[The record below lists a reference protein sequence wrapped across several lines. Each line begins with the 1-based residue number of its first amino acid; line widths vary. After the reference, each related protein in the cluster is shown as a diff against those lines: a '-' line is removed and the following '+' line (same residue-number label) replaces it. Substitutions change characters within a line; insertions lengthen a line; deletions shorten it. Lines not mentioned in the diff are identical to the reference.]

1 MPETILDPSLRAG
14 WEPDTPASDSILRR
28 FLINWT
34 ASIEAHG
41 IPLGGRCL
49 RRDDLT
55 AVDVG
60 RPAGGENTATLL
72 APLLPDRVN
81 EVMRALDAFYGF
93 ANGAT
98 SGTVYLFSPW
108 PTPDLRPHGWKLS
121 DYPLLML
128 RPPGGKLPRPPAGLR
143 IEEVRDQKA
152 LEACEV
158 AIVRGFPL
166 PEVEARGPG
175 AAFSPRL
182 LSDERVR
189 LWVGWHKGR
198 PVSAAAAFVAAGI
211 VDVTLVATVPEARR
225 RGFGAALTWRATL
238 ADPALP
244 SLLLATAEG
253 RHVYEQ
259 IGYLSLFRFTLWS
272 RDRPDVDLAK

>member
-1 MPETILDPSLRAG
+1 MPVTILDPNLRAG
-14 WEPDTPASDSILRR
+14 WEPDTPVSDSILRR

-41 IPLGGRCL
+41 VPLGGRCL
-49 RRDDLT
+49 RRDDVA

-72 APLLPDRVN
+72 APLYPDSVK
-81 EVMRALDAFYGF
+81 EVMSALDAFYGF
-93 ANGAT
+93 ANGST

-108 PTPDLRPHGWKLS
+108 PTPNLRPYGWTLS
-121 DYPLLML
+121 DHPLFML
-128 RPPGGKLPRPPAGLR
+128 RSPGGKLPPPPKGLR
-143 IEEVRDQKA
+143 IQEVGDQKA

-166 PEVEARGPG
+166 PAVEVRGPG

-182 LSDERVR
+182 LADERVR
-189 LWVGWHKGR
+189 LWVGWQGGK
-198 PVSAAAAFVAAGI
+198 PVSAAVAFVAAGI

-225 RGFGAALTWRATL
+225 QGFGTALTWRATL
-238 ADPALP
+238 ADPTLP
-244 SLLLATAEG
+244 ALLLATAEG

-259 IGYLSLFRFTLWS
+259 IGFLSLFRFTLWS
-272 RDRPDVDLAK
+272 HDRPGGAS

>member
-1 MPETILDPSLRAG
+1 MPVVVLDPQLRAG
-14 WEPDTPASDSILRR
+14 WEPDTPASDTLLRQ
-28 FLINWT
+28 FLLNWT

-41 IPLGGRCL
+41 IPLGGRRL
-49 RRDDLT
+49 RRDDLA
-55 AVDVG
+55 AVNIG

-72 APLLPDRVN
+72 APLCTDGVD
-81 EVMRALDAFYGF
+81 EVMSALDAFYGF
-93 ANGAT
+93 ASGTT
-98 SGTVYLFSPW
+98 SGSVYLFSAW
-108 PTPDLRPHGWKLS
+108 PTPDLHPHGWYLA
-121 DYPLLML
+121 DHPILML
-128 RPPGGKLPRPPAGLR
+128 RPPGGTLPPPPAGLR

-189 LWVGWHKGR
+189 LWVGWSEGK
-198 PVSAAAAFVAAGI
+198 PVSAAAAFVAEGI
-211 VDVTLVATVPEARR
+211 VDVTLVATVPQARR
-225 RGFGAALTWRATL
+225 RGFGAALTWRATM

-244 SLLLATAEG
+244 ALLLATAEG

-272 RDRPDVDLAK
+272 RDRPGNAN

>member
-1 MPETILDPSLRAG
+1 MPVMILDPHLRAG
-14 WEPDTPASDSILRR
+14 WEPDIPESDSILRR

-41 IPLGGRCL
+41 IPLGGRSL
-49 RRDDLT
+49 RRDDLA

-72 APLLPDRVN
+72 APLFHDGVD
-81 EVMRALDAFYGF
+81 EVMSALDAFYGF
-93 ANGAT
+93 TTGAT

-108 PTPDLRPHGWKLS
+108 PTPDLRPHGWDLS
-121 DYPLLML
+121 DYPLFML
-128 RPPGGKLPRPPAGLR
+128 RPPGGTLPAPPDELR
-143 IEEVRDQKA
+143 IEEVRDQRA
-152 LEACEV
+152 LKACEV

-175 AAFSPRL
+175 AAFSPDL
-182 LSDERVR
+182 LADERVR
-189 LWVGWHKGR
+189 LWVGWHEGK
-198 PVSAAAAFVAAGI
+198 PVSAAVAFVAAGTVNI
-211 VDVTLVATVPEARR
+211 TLVATVPEARR

-238 ADPALP
+238 ADPTLP
-244 SLLLATAEG
+244 ALLLASAEG
-253 RHVYEQ
+253 RHVYEH

-272 RDRPDVDLAK
+272 RDRPSGAI